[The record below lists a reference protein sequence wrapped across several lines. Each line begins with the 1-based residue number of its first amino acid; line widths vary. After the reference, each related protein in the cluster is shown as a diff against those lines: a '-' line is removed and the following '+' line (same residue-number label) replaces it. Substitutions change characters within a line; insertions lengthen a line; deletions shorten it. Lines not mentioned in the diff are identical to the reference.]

1 LTPVAHFQLSST
13 SNNTKQPEKRTM
25 TIDPEM
31 THEMSLLLKFD
42 PDSMQHGLKIHSD
55 APPSI
60 VAAAQR
66 LYAKGLIDQPDGG
79 FLTSLGHQATE
90 HARALHQILDSAP
103 DTRNEG

>member
-1 LTPVAHFQLSST
+1 
-13 SNNTKQPEKRTM
+13 M

>member
-1 LTPVAHFQLSST
+1 
-13 SNNTKQPEKRTM
+13 M

-31 THEMSLLLKFD
+31 TQEMSLLLKFD

-55 APPSI
+55 AAPAI
-60 VAAAQR
+60 VAAGQR

-90 HARALHQILDSAP
+90 YVRALHQILGAAP
-103 DTRNEG
+103 DARKEG